1 MAPTRRLQPRFFQ
14 PRCLNQ
20 SDFNRGV
27 LHHGVSNTVFSAA
40 VFSTTVFS
48 TTVFSSAVFSN
59 TAPSFPPWSSR
70 PHWRFHQRLAWP
82 AGRTGWQ
89 SHPTG
94 SVSACR
100 PTAATWTPRQYHPA
114 RLKSWP
120 STGFMI
126 PVRSTRAVMGVP
138 GLKGRGWL
146 SEMAPGNSSVS
157 RATQSTSRRSAS
169 PSFVSPRSMPP
180 RSILPCSKPPCSTSP
195 PLLAV
200 SGVIGPNVPASSNSP
215 ESFPATPW
223 PSVRPVPPSPRRHV
237 AERRGSPRLREDR
250 PGRDFDTA

>member
-14 PRCLNQ
+14 PRCPNQ
-20 SDFNRGV
+20 SDFTTVFSTTVFSTTVFSTTVSSARCLQHGVSSTVSQALCLKHCVSSTVSQTRCLKHGLFSRGV
-27 LHHGVSNTVFSAA
+27 LHHGFLHHGV
-40 VFSTTVFS
+40 S

-146 SEMAPGNSSVS
+146 SEMAPGNSS
-157 RATQSTSRRSAS
+157 
-169 PSFVSPRSMPP
+169 
-180 RSILPCSKPPCSTSP
+180 
-195 PLLAV
+195 
-200 SGVIGPNVPASSNSP
+200 
-215 ESFPATPW
+215 
-223 PSVRPVPPSPRRHV
+223 
-237 AERRGSPRLREDR
+237 RE
-250 PGRDFDTA
+250 

>member
-1 MAPTRRLQPRFFQ
+1 MTVCSGPPAFTALRTSTHDPWRMRRRGSPTSPDAAMAPTRRLQPRFFQ

-27 LHHGVSNTVFSAA
+27 LHHGVLHHGVSSTVFSAA

-146 SEMAPGNSSVS
+146 SEMAPGNSS
-157 RATQSTSRRSAS
+157 
-169 PSFVSPRSMPP
+169 
-180 RSILPCSKPPCSTSP
+180 
-195 PLLAV
+195 
-200 SGVIGPNVPASSNSP
+200 
-215 ESFPATPW
+215 
-223 PSVRPVPPSPRRHV
+223 
-237 AERRGSPRLREDR
+237 RE
-250 PGRDFDTA
+250 